1 MIEDRKR
8 CFIKEKISDDMFM
21 RGYDEWEFEEYYY
34 YEKYVTC
41 NKERRLRKVANSVDN
56 LIDYIGLGALGS
68 MGVSSVCCGINIAR
82 EAFDMSINV
91 VNISDMMVTFGVGV
105 GLGCLGIACSVLSC
119 ALNKKADK
127 YAEKLAELDFVKEKG
142 CLEDGMAAYIRI
154 EDF

>member
-56 LIDYIGLGALGS
+56 LIDYS
-68 MGVSSVCCGINIAR
+68 
-82 EAFDMSINV
+82 
-91 VNISDMMVTFGVGV
+91 
-105 GLGCLGIACSVLSC
+105 
-119 ALNKKADK
+119 K
-127 YAEKLAELDFVKEKG
+127 
-142 CLEDGMAAYIRI
+142 
-154 EDF
+154 